1 MVAER
6 GAMVRSLWRSLCRVS
21 HMATCL
27 WRPATAIRTRVKIR
41 ASQDCLI
48 ATPNSGDDS
57 NAGIQDIWFV
67 PLQDR
72 NGNDLT
78 PIYAAIEEL

>member
-1 MVAER
+1 LVEAGDR
-6 GAMVRSLWRSLCRVS
+6 YSITGQN
-21 HMATCL
+21 
-27 WRPATAIRTRVKIR
+27 PR
-41 ASQDCLI
+41 AADECLI
-48 ATPNSGDDS
+48 STPNSGDDS
-57 NAGIQDIWFV
+57 NKGIQDIWFV